1 MIQKETYL
9 EVADNSGAKVVSCFH
24 LIGSS
29 GKKVAF
35 VGDLIKAAVKD
46 AIPGQKVKKGDIV
59 TGVIVRTRKP
69 YRRAD
74 GSYIAFGDNAVV
86 LLTSGEDMTPIGSR
100 IFGPVARELRASGK
114 FGDII
119 SRAPEVL

>member
-1 MIQKETYL
+1 MVQKETYL

-24 LIGSS
+24 LVGSS
-29 GKKVAF
+29 GKKFAY
-35 VGDLIKAAVKD
+35 VGDLIKVAVKE
-46 AIPGQKVKKGDIV
+46 AIPGQKVKKSDKV
-59 TGVIVRTRKP
+59 FGVIVRTRKP

-86 LLTSGEDMTPIGSR
+86 LVTSDTDMTPIGSR

-119 SRAPEVL
+119 SKAPEVL